1 MSVEHQFPAT
11 SWKTFERTRLVIR
24 CLHQFFGAITCSEKY
39 TNLRRPKKACS
50 MMLLRSSVSRTLL
63 PDTSSSTGASYCL
76 LLLLRPGRWL
86 LLGIFQLLILGIF
99 FFLSFAS
106 NYLVLYQNV
115 LVRYPIIWFLAR
127 TSMVPLW
134 QFPRLHKAAKSL
146 AQIHEHLLWKDF
158 FDKDTKIAK
167 EVVLPQTS
175 QGEQHF
181 FCKWNQALLGTR
193 TFPSV
198 FTLIV
203 QQSGAWAVFWKLEL
217 K

>member
-99 FFLSFAS
+99 FFSFAS

>member
-99 FFLSFAS
+99 FFSFAS

-115 LVRYPIIWFLAR
+115 LVHYPIIWFLAR